1 MSAPKRPDDIRDCAR
16 RLEPEMN
23 ALGMQ
28 FLRIDSNTGHALFSD
43 KADPCPIIIEYRLS
57 DHWTHTFRVTV
68 RGLVMGI
75 TMETPWVWWGKD
87 TFDPRLKRMR
97 HYADALR
104 KSPVFAGLTV
114 ADVEA
119 AFDDY
124 RCSDAAPGVVGTH
137 GLIEVLKETLDK
149 RNNT

>member
-1 MSAPKRPDDIRDCAR
+1 MTAPKRPDDIMDCVR
-16 RLEPEMN
+16 RIEPEMRERG
-23 ALGMQ
+23 LQ
-28 FLRIDSNTGHALFSD
+28 FLRIDSNTGNALFSD
-43 KADPCPIIIEYRLS
+43 KADPCPIIVEYRLS
-57 DHWTHTFRVTV
+57 EKWTHTFRVTI

-97 HYADALR
+97 YYADALR
-104 KSPVFAGLTV
+104 KSPAFAGLTI

-124 RCSDAAPGVVGTH
+124 RCMGDGRGDINPN
-137 GLIEVLKETLDK
+137 GLIEVLRETMDK
-149 RNNT
+149 RTS